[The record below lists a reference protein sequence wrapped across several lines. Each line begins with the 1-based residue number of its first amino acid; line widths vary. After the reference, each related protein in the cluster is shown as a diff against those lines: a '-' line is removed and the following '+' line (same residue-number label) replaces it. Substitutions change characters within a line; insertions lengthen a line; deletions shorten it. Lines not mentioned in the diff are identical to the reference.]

1 MEVFNTLPVKIK
13 VILTTSLLSKREAMN
28 TDNFSTILSK
38 ETLAQVFPKER
49 SNEFFDA
56 LFGDASEGSY
66 DIELGFRG
74 VQNDTLTMDLLL
86 HERPN
91 CCLACNLTQGLPQV
105 FSRHPIINIEGV
117 VREIDTL
124 LGDDVQCGEWSLGYT
139 EQQQSSLHVIP
150 INIKIS

>member
-1 MEVFNTLPVKIK
+1 MK
-13 VILTTSLLSKREAMN
+13 
-28 TDNFSTILSK
+28 TDNFSTIL
-38 ETLAQVFPKER
+38 TDDALAQIFPKER

-66 DIELGFRG
+66 DIELKYRD
-74 VQNDTLTMDLLL
+74 VSNNTLTMDLRL

-117 VREIDTL
+117 VREIDAL
-124 LGDDVQCGEWSLGYT
+124 IGDDATCGEWTLGRT

-150 INIKIS
+150 IHITIS